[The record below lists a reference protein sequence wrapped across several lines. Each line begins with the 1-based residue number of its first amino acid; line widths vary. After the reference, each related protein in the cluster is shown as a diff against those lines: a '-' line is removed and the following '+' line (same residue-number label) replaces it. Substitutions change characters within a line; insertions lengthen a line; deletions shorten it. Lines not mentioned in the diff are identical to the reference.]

1 MPDSSRKNRGKRR
14 RRSRSGERGDS
25 EQQPQASIEDSAPSG
40 RTRLSEGGMVRSVPR
55 IRPRTWK
62 KIRRWSLYVALVVFA
77 AAIIGS
83 FVIQGIPLGGGGG
96 GGETG
101 TGEDVGER
109 IAPMPVV
116 YRPSNHIGPG
126 STYEG
131 EYNSTPP
138 TSGPHWDTGWAG
150 CGFFEE
156 ESPDEQ
162 VVHNMEHGQVI
173 ISYNLSDEGQIEQV
187 REIAR
192 SLPGRRSWMIMRPYS
207 KIGAGRIALTAW
219 GWKDEFSISG
229 LTEERVRS
237 FYDAHRNNSG
247 VESIP
252 CGGYMS

>member
-14 RRSRSGERGDS
+14 RRSRSGGRGDS
-25 EQQPQASIEDSAPSG
+25 EQQPQASTGDSAPSG
-40 RTRLSEGGMVRSVPR
+40 RTRLSEGGMVISGPR

-62 KIRRWSLYVALVVFA
+62 KIRRWGLYTALVVFA

-83 FVIQGIPLGGGGG
+83 FVIQGIPLGRGGG

-101 TGEDVGER
+101 TGEQVGDR

-116 YRPSNHIGPG
+116 YQPSNHIAPG

-138 TSGPHWDTGWAG
+138 TSGPHWETGWAG

-156 ESPDEQ
+156 ENPDEQ
-162 VVHNMEHGQVI
+162 VVHNMEHGQVV
-173 ISYNLSDEGQIEQV
+173 ISYNLSDEGEIEQV

-207 KIGAGRIALTAW
+207 KIGSGKIALTAW
-219 GWKDEFSISG
+219 GWKDEFSVSE
-229 LTEERVRS
+229 LTEERVTR
-237 FYDAHRNNSG
+237 FYNAHRNNSG

>member
-1 MPDSSRKNRGKRR
+1 
-14 RRSRSGERGDS
+14 
-25 EQQPQASIEDSAPSG
+25 
-40 RTRLSEGGMVRSVPR
+40 
-55 IRPRTWK
+55 
-62 KIRRWSLYVALVVFA
+62 VVFA

-109 IAPMPVV
+109 IASMPVI
-116 YRPSNHIGPG
+116 YRPSNHIAPG

-131 EYNSTPP
+131 TYNSTPP

-173 ISYNLSDEGQIEQV
+173 ISYNLSDEGEID
-187 REIAR
+187 RLGEIAR

-219 GWKDEFSISG
+219 GWKDEFSISE
-229 LTEERVRS
+229 LTEERVTS

>member
-1 MPDSSRKNRGKRR
+1 
-14 RRSRSGERGDS
+14 
-25 EQQPQASIEDSAPSG
+25 
-40 RTRLSEGGMVRSVPR
+40 MV
-55 IRPRTWK
+55 
-62 KIRRWSLYVALVVFA
+62 LVIA
-77 AAIIGS
+77 AAAVIG
-83 FVIQGIPLGGGGG
+83 GILVADIGNNFLGGGVTD
-96 GGETG
+96 TG

-109 IAPMPVV
+109 IATMPLMFS
-116 YRPSNHIGPG
+116 PSNHIAPG
-126 STYEG
+126 STFDG

-156 ESPDEQ
+156 ETPDEQ

-173 ISYNLSDEGQIEQV
+173 ISYNLSDEGQIDQL

-207 KIGAGRIALTAW
+207 KIAAGQIALTAW
-219 GWKDEFSISG
+219 GWKDQFSASEM
-229 LTEERVRS
+229 TEDRVRT

-252 CGGYMS
+252 CGGYMN

>member
-1 MPDSSRKNRGKRR
+1 
-14 RRSRSGERGDS
+14 
-25 EQQPQASIEDSAPSG
+25 
-40 RTRLSEGGMVRSVPR
+40 MVRSGPR

-62 KIRRWSLYVALVVFA
+62 KIRRWGLYTALVVFA

-83 FVIQGIPLGGGGG
+83 FVIQGIPLGRGGG

-101 TGEDVGER
+101 TGDQVGER

-116 YRPSNHIGPG
+116 YQPSNHIAPG

-156 ESPDEQ
+156 ENPDEQ
-162 VVHNMEHGQVI
+162 VVHNMEHGQVV
-173 ISYNLSDEGQIEQV
+173 ISYNLSDEGVIEQV

-207 KIGAGRIALTAW
+207 KIGSGKIALTAW
-219 GWKDEFSISG
+219 GWKDEFSVSE
-229 LTEERVRS
+229 LTEERVTR

>member
-1 MPDSSRKNRGKRR
+1 MQTEISRPK
-14 RRSRSGERGDS
+14 
-25 EQQPQASIEDSAPSG
+25 
-40 RTRLSEGGMVRSVPR
+40 

-62 KIRRWSLYVALVVFA
+62 RLRRWGLYVVLVTA
-77 AAIIGS
+77 AFAIIA
-83 FVIQGIPLGGGGG
+83 GILLADIGNNFLGGGAGSG
-96 GGETG
+96 TTG
-101 TGEDVGER
+101 TGEEVGER

-116 YRPSNHIGPG
+116 FRPSNHIAPG

-131 EYNSTPP
+131 DYNSTPP

-162 VVHNMEHGQVI
+162 VVHNMEHGQVV
-173 ISYNLSDEGQIEQV
+173 ISYNLENESEVEQLK
-187 REIAR
+187 EIAG

-207 KIGAGRIALTAW
+207 KIGVGQIALTAW
-219 GWKDEFSISG
+219 GWKDEFSISE
-229 LTEERVRS
+229 LTEDRVRS

-252 CGGYMS
+252 CGGFMS